1 MTSSSTHKYID
12 TATKVLA
19 ALVIPLIVWG
29 VKLEV
34 NMAVMKS
41 EQTAIEAELETIKLE
56 NKSVLQSVQENN
68 TAMRELSVTMTYIKE
83 RVDEIRKEVKR

>member
-1 MTSSSTHKYID
+1 MSNTHKYID

-34 NMAVMKS
+34 NLAVMKT
-41 EQTAIEAELETIKLE
+41 EQAAVEAEIQAIKEE
-56 NKSVLQSVQENN
+56 NKTVLKSVQDNN
-68 TAMRELSVTMTYIKE
+68 TAMRELSVTMGYIKE
-83 RVDEIRKEVKR
+83 RVDEIRTEIKQ